1 MEVAEVIAVGAA
13 KVIGLEVAEVIARIG
28 RTTRGSETRRRP
40 KLIARDGGTMLGRA
54 SSVAH
59 G

>member
-1 MEVAEVIAVGAA
+1 MIAVGAA